1 MSLNNS
7 SNGCIKSAYS
17 ISVGGMA
24 NCKLLDK
31 RDSSFL
37 VSLYLEKLKIT
48 IFGSWPTFDGN
59 GKTYRFWL
67 EKYYRHGYN
76 QTNLYLTTVRLYW
89 L

>member
-48 IFGSWPTFDGN
+48 IFGS
-59 GKTYRFWL
+59 
-67 EKYYRHGYN
+67 
-76 QTNLYLTTVRLYW
+76 
-89 L
+89 